1 MQGLQSHKN
10 RSLLEV
16 NEDFLTLY
24 NAADCFLFN
33 NNLFKVK

>member
-16 NEDFLTLY
+16 NEDIVTLY
-24 NAADCFLFN
+24 NAADCFLFS
-33 NNLFKVK
+33 NNLFKVE